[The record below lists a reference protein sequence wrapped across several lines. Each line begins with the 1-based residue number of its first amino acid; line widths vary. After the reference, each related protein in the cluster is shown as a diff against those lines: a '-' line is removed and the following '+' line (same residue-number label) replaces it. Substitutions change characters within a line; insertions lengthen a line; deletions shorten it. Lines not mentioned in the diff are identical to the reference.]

1 MNIDHSVK
9 ITDDSDKHWMS
20 ILKENAI
27 GVIAYN
33 QGHDNQKWHKADS
46 DNTYRMYNTQVLKKS
61 ITTITFQVDL
71 YIPSKSSVCFRVLF
85 LLLIYN

>member
-1 MNIDHSVK
+1 
-9 ITDDSDKHWMS
+9 MS

-46 DNTYRMYNTQVLKKS
+46 DNTYRMYNTQVLKK
-61 ITTITFQVDL
+61 IN
-71 YIPSKSSVCFRVLF
+71 YNNNIPGGFVHSQ
-85 LLLIYN
+85 